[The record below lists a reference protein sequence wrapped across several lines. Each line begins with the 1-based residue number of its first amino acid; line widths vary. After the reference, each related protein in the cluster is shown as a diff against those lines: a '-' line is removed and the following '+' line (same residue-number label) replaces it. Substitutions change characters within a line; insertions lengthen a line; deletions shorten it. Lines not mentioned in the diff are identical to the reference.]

1 MEFNGS
7 NLPGDGDVLTI
18 DDGSG
23 RGSYTFEFND
33 DSSVEAGDTPILVP
47 AYGNYQNDLSLSG
60 GFDYPETL
68 NFVIEIDGASNGTD
82 TYRWSTD
89 GGNTFVEEKQLIIQ
103 NTNQTLRMD

>member
-1 MEFNGS
+1 MLIGKRFIPGVVFWNSMGVIYPENGD
-7 NLPGDGDVLTI
+7 LLTI
-18 DDGSG
+18 DDGSN

-68 NFVIEIDGASNGTD
+68 NFVIEIDGVSNGVD
-82 TYRWSTD
+82 TTD
-89 GGNTFVEEKQLIIQ
+89 GPRMVEILLWKKSK
-103 NTNQTLRMD
+103 